1 MSHCLILLNI
11 PQRSMSHV
19 RVPTAS
25 EGLVAV
31 KGRWLSETK
40 KGCSGSPVAPSR
52 MFTVRAARATGVA
65 SQVALSVFLFFFSLF
80 YFPFC
85 CIHVQTNTIMIL
97 AIAKTNRNR
106 SSNLSHIDTHSH
118 TGTYKHRS
126 THITTCTY
134 RHIYTHIPLPHIH
147 IHNECTIY
155 HC

>member
-1 MSHCLILLNI
+1 MHRTSAHFTN
-11 PQRSMSHV
+11 SM
-19 RVPTAS
+19 
-25 EGLVAV
+25 
-31 KGRWLSETK
+31 LS
-40 KGCSGSPVAPSR
+40 
-52 MFTVRAARATGVA
+52 
-65 SQVALSVFLFFFSLF
+65 LFFNQRYVYRCCCCCFSLF

-85 CIHVQTNTIMIL
+85 SIHVQTNTIMIL

-155 HC
+155 HCWVYTSQTSRSEKTCKCTHRSIYNAHTHIIIV